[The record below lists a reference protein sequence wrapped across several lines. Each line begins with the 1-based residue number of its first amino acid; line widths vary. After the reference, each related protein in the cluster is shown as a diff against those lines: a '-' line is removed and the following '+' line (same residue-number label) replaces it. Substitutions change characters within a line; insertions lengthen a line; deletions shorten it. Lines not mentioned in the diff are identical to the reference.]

1 MMKKNQSGQ
10 ALVLVLLS
18 LAVVLT
24 IVLFILSRSI
34 TDVSISSGQAES
46 VRAFS
51 AAEAGIEKA
60 LVIGS
65 AGSGTTQ
72 IGDASYTSSI
82 INFAEGTKEFAYPSP
97 LISGDNMT
105 TWFVAHDADS
115 NMVCSV
121 ANPCFTGNAM
131 KVCWGNT
138 GTSDNTQTT
147 PAIEV
152 SVYYESTPEV
162 LSTIKIGRATFDPNS
177 SRRSTNLFGS
187 SDSGTCTIDGTDYAF
202 QKTINFSDLGIP
214 SGSYSVQN
222 GLIFA
227 KVRMLYNTDTAHV
240 IGTSVDFSGNSILPS
255 QGQKIVSTGTA
266 GESNR
271 RISVFQG
278 FPEFP
283 FGGNSIFSPGGVTK

>member
-1 MMKKNQSGQ
+1 MTRKNESGQ

-34 TDVSISSGQAES
+34 TDISVSSGQAES

-51 AAEAGIEKA
+51 AAEAGVEKA

-65 AGSGTTQ
+65 AGSGITE

-82 INFAEGTKEFAYPSP
+82 TDFAEGTKEFAYPSP
-97 LISGDNMT
+97 LISGDIMT
-105 TWFVAHDADS
+105 TWFIAHDTDG
-115 NMVCSV
+115 NMTCSV
-121 ANPCFTGNAM
+121 TYPCFTGNTL

-138 GTSDNTQTT
+138 GTSGSTATT

-152 SVYYESTPEV
+152 SVYYESTPGN
-162 LSTIKIGRATFDPNS
+162 LSTIKIGRAVYDSNS
-177 SRRSTNLFGS
+177 SRRSTNSFS
-187 SDSGTCTIDGTDYAF
+187 TPDSGACTIGGTSYVF
-202 QKTINFSDLGIP
+202 QKTITLSDLGIP

-240 IGTSVDFSGNSILPS
+240 IGTSVDFSGNSVLPS
-255 QGQKIVSTGTA
+255 QGQGIVSTGTA

-271 RISVFQG
+271 RINVFQG

-283 FGGNSIFSPGGVTK
+283 FGGNSIFSPSGVTK